1 MRSVNYKFLA
11 GIDWGSASHQACVID
26 HTGSILGEH
35 SFPHGGKG
43 LGEMVRWIMDVCESA
58 PRQVAVAI
66 EVPHGP
72 VVEVLMENGF
82 CVHSINPK
90 QLDRCR
96 DRFSPSGAKDDRRDA
111 RVLASALGTDIRHFR
126 RLTAPE
132 PGIIELREL
141 SRMRE
146 ELVNE
151 RTRLVA
157 RMRGQ
162 LWKYY
167 PQCNE
172 LVGEH
177 FHPWLLELW
186 QRIPTPRA
194 ARRTR
199 SHTVEKL
206 LKRHCIPRIGAKE
219 VLEILR
225 SKEMN
230 IFPATANSCVM
241 RVQSIVEHLMVV
253 LRQIK
258 DTEKR
263 IDSRIRS
270 AGKNGQG
277 EAEFDDVE
285 ILLSIPGAGKIV
297 LAAMFGEACE
307 LLRRRD
313 YKSLRSLSG
322 AAPVTRQSGKS
333 KRVRQRR
340 ASHKRLVDAIYHW
353 ARTAIQYDPVSRAKY
368 NVLRGRGHGHYR
380 ALRSVGD
387 RLLYV
392 ACTLLEKGE
401 LFDKNFAIQK
411 GGSVEAQIN

>member
-1 MRSVNYKFLA
+1 
-11 GIDWGSASHQACVID
+11 
-26 HTGSILGEH
+26 
-35 SFPHGGKG
+35 
-43 LGEMVRWIMDVCESA
+43 MVRWIMDVCESA

-167 PQCNE
+167 PQFNE

-177 FHPWLLELW
+177 FHP
-186 QRIPTPRA
+186 
-194 ARRTR
+194 
-199 SHTVEKL
+199 
-206 LKRHCIPRIGAKE
+206 
-219 VLEILR
+219 
-225 SKEMN
+225 
-230 IFPATANSCVM
+230 
-241 RVQSIVEHLMVV
+241 
-253 LRQIK
+253 
-258 DTEKR
+258 
-263 IDSRIRS
+263 
-270 AGKNGQG
+270 
-277 EAEFDDVE
+277 
-285 ILLSIPGAGKIV
+285 
-297 LAAMFGEACE
+297 
-307 LLRRRD
+307 
-313 YKSLRSLSG
+313 
-322 AAPVTRQSGKS
+322 
-333 KRVRQRR
+333 
-340 ASHKRLVDAIYHW
+340 
-353 ARTAIQYDPVSRAKY
+353 
-368 NVLRGRGHGHYR
+368 
-380 ALRSVGD
+380 
-387 RLLYV
+387 
-392 ACTLLEKGE
+392 
-401 LFDKNFAIQK
+401 
-411 GGSVEAQIN
+411 